1 MRCCALVLVVLG
13 IYSQDAWSIP
23 LKSTFIT
30 FPGDVIKNMTDM
42 ELADGYLKKFGY
54 MDTLHRSGFQSMVS
68 TSKALKRMQR
78 QMGLEETGQLDKP
91 TLDAMRRP
99 RCGVP
104 DVRSYKT
111 FEGDLKWDHNDITYR
126 IVNYSP
132 DMDDSLID
140 DAFARAFKV
149 WSDVTPLTFTRLYNG
164 IADIMVSFGKADHGD
179 PYPFDGK
186 DGLLAHAYPPGEGM
200 QGDAHFDDDEFWTL
214 GKGPVVKT
222 RYGNAEG
229 ALCHFP
235 FMFEGKSYS
244 SCTTDGRTDNLP
256 WCSTTADFGKDKKF
270 GFCPSELLYTFGGNS
285 NGAEC
290 VFPFVFLGETYDS
303 CTTEGRSDGYR
314 WCSTTANFDNDKKY
328 GFCPS
333 RDTTVIGGN
342 AEGEPCHFP
351 FVFLG
356 KTYDSCTSE
365 GRGDGKLWCS
375 TTDNYDED
383 KKWGF
388 CPDKGYSL
396 FLVAAHEFGH
406 ALGLDHSNIREA
418 LMFPM
423 YSYVEKFS
431 LNEDDVEGIQYLY
444 GRKTGPDPTP
454 PQPATTASPDI
465 TDEPETSA
473 PTEPTSSPTTHPV
486 DPSKDACQ
494 VTKFD
499 TITVIDG
506 ELHFFQDG
514 HYWKMSSKQNGGLK
528 GPFSMSERWPA
539 VPAVIDTA
547 FEDLLTKKLYFF
559 SGTRFWVYT
568 GQSVLGPRS
577 IEKLGLPSSV
587 QKVEGALQR
596 GKGKV
601 LLFSGE
607 NYWRLDVKAQKID
620 RGYPRYTDL
629 VFGGVPND
637 AHDVFQYKG
646 HIYFCRD
653 RFYWRMNSRRQVD
666 RVGYVKY
673 DVLKCSDASGTL
685 MDSEEIEVESSSD
698 AGPSGM
704 EEPSESGMGMESSE
718 AMSADSSD
726 AAASHAQAPE
736 SDCHVGQSSEGLVVF
751 IPETSS
757 STDVRVS
764 SVHLPDSSSVAQSTS
779 VSSVSTV
786 TQSVLVSESAQ
797 VLVHSSAVSEG
808 AMMVSDSTASTSSDL
823 GSAIDKIIESTIGPD
838 IMNGCIAVTSAEDG
852 GAETTQ
858 YLILQG
864 PDDGAPMVAQMSSS
878 ALSSRIAIEALGEGP
893 TSTCLDQG
901 DLQGSLDPDQPD
913 DQPGH
918 SGYPED
924 SSSQPDQPQH
934 SHPSQY
940 MDCSADGPDQTG
952 ESSSSYVEC
961 SGEEPDQTRSQ
972 SGFPDYSGD
981 NSDQDLPGYVECSG
995 ADSNP
1000 TSRGHYVVECSAGY
1014 LECAVDDG
1022 EQPHHSRSYID
1033 SSADHRSQTSRQY
1046 GAEYGGDCVAAADS
1060 EQPGCSQYQARDD
1073 DDEDDEQNQDPDQPQ
1088 HSQQQPQHSCYMES
1102 SNGPEAS
1109 LYADES
1115 SSSDHPLADTAG
1127 SAGLPEALECSESQS
1142 GPYISSSGTYTSNP
1156 EPELAPHCSPS
1167 QEEPQGSQGP
1177 QDEAELVGESEMS
1190 TVAEGCGDRPPNL
1203 AELEEMM
1210 EVVIVQQFKCKMC
1223 PYKSASKDTLIN
1235 HMRDRHFKP
1244 AGKVLRKR
1252 GRGRPPKSETLA
1264 RRQTE
1269 LKAAEERKASKVK
1282 AEEPHQ
1288 AEEEDDDV
1296 VDAGAIDDPEEDS
1309 DYNPADEDC
1318 RGRPPAI
1325 LRKPPPPISS
1335 SSQGRPRR
1343 KVGRPRKYSLMEEGY
1358 SSKEAESAA
1367 KKPRVSV
1374 EASVSEEASS
1384 SGLGNGPAS
1393 LPNGDTAEAA
1403 ITQSDSENKDPSS
1416 NTAPE
1421 EEFFPRKRGR
1431 PSKRFL
1437 RKKYKKYINRN
1448 RYYKSIK
1455 PLLRPHNC
1463 WICGSRFL
1471 SQEDLRFHVD
1481 SHEGND
1487 PELFKCLQCNYRCK
1501 RWSSLKE
1508 HMFNHEGTKPFKCEE
1523 CDYSSVYR
1531 KDVIRHS
1538 AVHNKEKK
1546 RKTEL
1551 APKVSQFPCP
1561 VCHRVYPMQKRL
1573 TQHMKTHSA
1582 EKPHMCDKCGKS
1594 FKKRYT
1600 FKMHLLTHIQ
1610 SLGDSKFKCEFCD
1623 YTCDNKKL
1631 LLNHQLSH
1639 TNDRP
1644 FKCDYCKYST
1654 SKEEFLV
1661 SHLAIKHT
1669 GEKPFS
1675 CDMCHFMTKHRK
1687 NLRLHV
1693 QCRHP
1698 EAFEEWSV
1706 VHPEE
1711 PVRRHRRPFFTL
1723 QQIEELK
1730 QQHDDTQ
1737 DLQNTI
1743 VAVDPV
1749 TLQAMHGMENA
1760 AVSQDALG
1768 NTTIIYEQA
1777 ESTDLSAQNALDLLL
1792 NMSNAR
1798 ELVGNSLQVAV
1809 LKSDGKAL
1817 EGGTWSGVTSA
1828 PGQSQKVVTFH
1839 VSENGETVVQ
1849 EAYEAATSEAGEL
1862 TQIAIEAYEGGGDFS
1877 VVEQAAEEIHGPG
1890 YSNGESSPSQ
1900 AVEVSGSES
1909 LKSDKY
1915 YLTSA
1920 LADGVLQQVE
1930 LSSEAPASPSV
1941 VGSPG
1946 PGSKRFSCRICMESF
1961 HGRSDMENHKRAHVD
1976 PNTFKCPDC
1985 DFTAA
1990 SWPDVKTHMGLHSYL
2005 RPHKCPSCSFASKNK
2020 KDLRRHMMTH
2030 TNEKPFSCKL
2040 CGQRF
2045 NRNGHLKFHMERL
2058 HNQDH
2063 PTRKSRA
2070 AASQQTIIVN
2080 NDEEALATLQSLQA
2094 RQAVISPE
2102 RLQALG
2108 QEHIIVAQE
2117 QALSDQEEGTYIQ
2130 QITTIDGQ
2138 TVQHLM
2144 TGDNQVTEVQYIIS
2158 QDGVPHLLP
2167 QEYVVLA
2174 DGNHIQMPDGQIIQ
2188 YEHDGAFLQ
2197 EQQIAVSHDG
2207 QIQYLPISSE
2217 QQIVNPE
2224 DLEAAAH
2231 SAVTAV
2237 ADAAMAQA
2245 QTVYTEATPEQLEQ
2259 LQQQGIHYD
2268 LKMKFPFVLL
2278 LLLDVPHSKGQQKIE
2293 ESEQILLRLEFP
2305 SFYNS
2310 YNKSC
2315 CRLYPGECYKVV
2327 DSKGFTCDLL
2337 EGRVTKV
2344 EKDGWIEF
2352 KIVNA
2357 QLRDTGYYRCIV
2369 LGTQNH
2375 IYSDYY
2381 VEVSEAS
2388 GRHSLPQPPLTTTIK
2403 PLNTSETLP
2412 TGPTGPTGPSL
2423 AKDHS
2428 DSPRVPWSF
2437 GLPLAAIVSIAI
2449 MIIISSVISVVCC
2462 RVKTKSKQSNQCGET
2477 LDDSS
2482 KQKAPE
2488 TSAIVYT
2495 TVDFTPHQKPTEL
2508 YANLWMHSPRPR
2520 APDPAWSIEHAGT
2533 VEYSTL
2539 AINQ

>member
-1 MRCCALVLVVLG
+1 
-13 IYSQDAWSIP
+13 
-23 LKSTFIT
+23 
-30 FPGDVIKNMTDM
+30 
-42 ELADGYLKKFGY
+42 
-54 MDTLHRSGFQSMVS
+54 
-68 TSKALKRMQR
+68 
-78 QMGLEETGQLDKP
+78 
-91 TLDAMRRP
+91 
-99 RCGVP
+99 
-104 DVRSYKT
+104 
-111 FEGDLKWDHNDITYR
+111 
-126 IVNYSP
+126 
-132 DMDDSLID
+132 
-140 DAFARAFKV
+140 
-149 WSDVTPLTFTRLYNG
+149 
-164 IADIMVSFGKADHGD
+164 
-179 PYPFDGK
+179 
-186 DGLLAHAYPPGEGM
+186 
-200 QGDAHFDDDEFWTL
+200 
-214 GKGPVVKT
+214 
-222 RYGNAEG
+222 
-229 ALCHFP
+229 
-235 FMFEGKSYS
+235 
-244 SCTTDGRTDNLP
+244 
-256 WCSTTADFGKDKKF
+256 
-270 GFCPSELLYTFGGNS
+270 
-285 NGAEC
+285 
-290 VFPFVFLGETYDS
+290 
-303 CTTEGRSDGYR
+303 
-314 WCSTTANFDNDKKY
+314 
-328 GFCPS
+328 
-333 RDTTVIGGN
+333 
-342 AEGEPCHFP
+342 
-351 FVFLG
+351 
-356 KTYDSCTSE
+356 
-365 GRGDGKLWCS
+365 
-375 TTDNYDED
+375 
-383 KKWGF
+383 
-388 CPDKGYSL
+388 
-396 FLVAAHEFGH
+396 
-406 ALGLDHSNIREA
+406 
-418 LMFPM
+418 
-423 YSYVEKFS
+423 
-431 LNEDDVEGIQYLY
+431 
-444 GRKTGPDPTP
+444 
-454 PQPATTASPDI
+454 
-465 TDEPETSA
+465 
-473 PTEPTSSPTTHPV
+473 
-486 DPSKDACQ
+486 
-494 VTKFD
+494 
-499 TITVIDG
+499 
-506 ELHFFQDG
+506 
-514 HYWKMSSKQNGGLK
+514 
-528 GPFSMSERWPA
+528 
-539 VPAVIDTA
+539 
-547 FEDLLTKKLYFF
+547 
-559 SGTRFWVYT
+559 
-568 GQSVLGPRS
+568 
-577 IEKLGLPSSV
+577 
-587 QKVEGALQR
+587 
-596 GKGKV
+596 
-601 LLFSGE
+601 
-607 NYWRLDVKAQKID
+607 
-620 RGYPRYTDL
+620 
-629 VFGGVPND
+629 
-637 AHDVFQYKG
+637 
-646 HIYFCRD
+646 
-653 RFYWRMNSRRQVD
+653 
-666 RVGYVKY
+666 
-673 DVLKCSDASGTL
+673 
-685 MDSEEIEVESSSD
+685 MDSEENEVESSSD

-726 AAASHAQAPE
+726 AAASHAQTPE

-808 AMMVSDSTASTSSDL
+808 GMMVSDSTASTSSDL

-864 PDDGAPMVAQMSSS
+864 PDDGAPMVAHMSSS
-878 ALSSRIAIEALGEGP
+878 ALSSRIAIESLGEGP

-913 DQPGH
+913 DRPGH
-918 SGYPED
+918 SGYPGD

-952 ESSSSYVEC
+952 ESSSSYMEC

-981 NSDQDLPGYVECSG
+981 NCVQDLPGYVECSG

-1000 TSRGHYVVECSAGY
+1000 TSRGRYMY
-1014 LECAVDDG
+1014 LGCAEDDG

-1033 SSADHRSQTSRQY
+1033 SSGDHRSQTSRQY
-1046 GAEYGGDCVAAADS
+1046 GAAYGGDCVAAADS

-1073 DDEDDEQNQDPDQPQ
+1073 DDDDDEDDDQNQDPDQPQ
-1088 HSQQQPQHSCYMES
+1088 HSEQGPQHSCYTES
-1102 SNGPEAS
+1102 SNGPEGS
-1109 LYADES
+1109 LYADEG

-1127 SAGLPEALECSESQS
+1127 SAGLPEALECNESQP
-1142 GPYISSSGTYTSNP
+1142 GPFISSSGTYTASR
-1156 EPELAPHCSPS
+1156 EPEAAPRCSPS

-1177 QDEAELVGESEMS
+1177 QDEAGLVGEMDASA
-1190 TVAEGCGDRPPNL
+1190 VAEGGGGRPLNL
-1203 AELEEMM
+1203 AELEQLM

-1223 PYKSASKDTLIN
+1223 PYKSTSKDTLIN

-1244 AGKVLRKR
+1244 PGDPAKKR

-1264 RRQTE
+1264 RRQAE
-1269 LKAAEERKASKVK
+1269 LKAAEERKAAKAK
-1282 AEEPHQ
+1282 AEDAQP
-1288 AEEEDDDV
+1288 AEEEDEEI

-1309 DYNPADEDC
+1309 DYNPVDEEG
-1318 RGRPPAI
+1318 RSRPPAI

-1343 KVGRPRKYSLMEEGY
+1343 KVGRPRKYSLVEEGY

-1374 EASVSEEASS
+1374 DASVPEEASS
-1384 SGLGNGPAS
+1384 SGLGNGPA
-1393 LPNGDTAEAA
+1393 NGDAAEAA
-1403 ITQSDSENKDPSS
+1403 VSQSDSENKDPSS
-1416 NTAPE
+1416 NTGPE
-1421 EEFFPRKRGR
+1421 EEFLPRKRGR

-1437 RKKYKKYINRN
+1437 RKKYKKYINRS
-1448 RYYKSIK
+1448 RYYKSLK
-1455 PLLRPHNC
+1455 PLMRPHNC

-1551 APKVSQFPCP
+1551 VPKISQFPCP

-1698 EAFEEWSV
+1698 EAFEEWCAS
-1706 VHPEE
+1706 HPEE
-1711 PVRRHRRPFFTL
+1711 PVRRRRRPFFTL

-1730 QQHDDTQ
+1730 QQQGDAQ

-1749 TLQAMHGMENA
+1749 TLQAMRGMGNA
-1760 AVSQDALG
+1760 SVSHDALG
-1768 NTTIIYEQA
+1768 NTTIIYEHT

-1809 LKSDGKAL
+1809 LKPDGKGL

-1828 PGQSQKVVTFH
+1828 PGQPQKVVTFH

-1849 EAYEAATSEAGEL
+1849 EAYEAATSETEEL

-1877 VVEQAAEEIHGPG
+1877 VVEQATEEIHSPG
-1890 YSNGESSPSQ
+1890 QEYSPSQ

-1930 LSSEAPASPSV
+1930 LSSEAPVSPSV
-1941 VGSPG
+1941 VSSPG
-1946 PGSKRFSCRICMESF
+1946 LSAKRFSCRICMESF
-1961 HGRSDMENHKRAHVD
+1961 HGRSDMENHKRAHLD
-1976 PNTFKCPDC
+1976 PNSFKCPDC
-1985 DFTAA
+1985 DFTAP
-1990 SWPDVKTHMGLHSYL
+1990 SWPEVKAHMELHSYL
-2005 RPHKCPSCSFASKNK
+2005 RPHKCPNCSFASKNK

-2058 HNQDH
+2058 HSQDH
-2063 PTRKSRA
+2063 PIRKNRA

-2094 RQAVISPE
+2094 GQTVITPE

-2130 QITTIDGQ
+2130 QITTVDGQ

-2144 TGDNQVTEVQYIIS
+2144 TGDNQVTEVQYFIS
-2158 QDGVPHLLP
+2158 EDGVEHLIP

-2197 EQQIAVSHDG
+2197 DTQIAVSHDG

-2217 QQIVNPE
+2217 QQIVSPE
-2224 DLEAAAH
+2224 ELEAAAH

-2259 LQQQGIHYD
+2259 LHQGVHYD
-2268 LKMKFPFVLL
+2268 V
-2278 LLLDVPHSKGQQKIE
+2278 I
-2293 ESEQILLRLEFP
+2293 
-2305 SFYNS
+2305 
-2310 YNKSC
+2310 
-2315 CRLYPGECYKVV
+2315 
-2327 DSKGFTCDLL
+2327 
-2337 EGRVTKV
+2337 
-2344 EKDGWIEF
+2344 
-2352 KIVNA
+2352 
-2357 QLRDTGYYRCIV
+2357 
-2369 LGTQNH
+2369 
-2375 IYSDYY
+2375 
-2381 VEVSEAS
+2381 
-2388 GRHSLPQPPLTTTIK
+2388 TITDK
-2403 PLNTSETLP
+2403 
-2412 TGPTGPTGPSL
+2412 
-2423 AKDHS
+2423 
-2428 DSPRVPWSF
+2428 
-2437 GLPLAAIVSIAI
+2437 
-2449 MIIISSVISVVCC
+2449 
-2462 RVKTKSKQSNQCGET
+2462 
-2477 LDDSS
+2477 
-2482 KQKAPE
+2482 
-2488 TSAIVYT
+2488 
-2495 TVDFTPHQKPTEL
+2495 
-2508 YANLWMHSPRPR
+2508 
-2520 APDPAWSIEHAGT
+2520 
-2533 VEYSTL
+2533 
-2539 AINQ
+2539 

>member
-1 MRCCALVLVVLG
+1 
-13 IYSQDAWSIP
+13 
-23 LKSTFIT
+23 
-30 FPGDVIKNMTDM
+30 
-42 ELADGYLKKFGY
+42 
-54 MDTLHRSGFQSMVS
+54 
-68 TSKALKRMQR
+68 
-78 QMGLEETGQLDKP
+78 
-91 TLDAMRRP
+91 
-99 RCGVP
+99 
-104 DVRSYKT
+104 
-111 FEGDLKWDHNDITYR
+111 
-126 IVNYSP
+126 
-132 DMDDSLID
+132 
-140 DAFARAFKV
+140 
-149 WSDVTPLTFTRLYNG
+149 
-164 IADIMVSFGKADHGD
+164 
-179 PYPFDGK
+179 
-186 DGLLAHAYPPGEGM
+186 
-200 QGDAHFDDDEFWTL
+200 
-214 GKGPVVKT
+214 
-222 RYGNAEG
+222 
-229 ALCHFP
+229 
-235 FMFEGKSYS
+235 
-244 SCTTDGRTDNLP
+244 
-256 WCSTTADFGKDKKF
+256 
-270 GFCPSELLYTFGGNS
+270 
-285 NGAEC
+285 
-290 VFPFVFLGETYDS
+290 
-303 CTTEGRSDGYR
+303 
-314 WCSTTANFDNDKKY
+314 
-328 GFCPS
+328 
-333 RDTTVIGGN
+333 
-342 AEGEPCHFP
+342 
-351 FVFLG
+351 
-356 KTYDSCTSE
+356 
-365 GRGDGKLWCS
+365 
-375 TTDNYDED
+375 
-383 KKWGF
+383 
-388 CPDKGYSL
+388 
-396 FLVAAHEFGH
+396 
-406 ALGLDHSNIREA
+406 
-418 LMFPM
+418 
-423 YSYVEKFS
+423 
-431 LNEDDVEGIQYLY
+431 
-444 GRKTGPDPTP
+444 
-454 PQPATTASPDI
+454 
-465 TDEPETSA
+465 
-473 PTEPTSSPTTHPV
+473 
-486 DPSKDACQ
+486 
-494 VTKFD
+494 
-499 TITVIDG
+499 
-506 ELHFFQDG
+506 
-514 HYWKMSSKQNGGLK
+514 
-528 GPFSMSERWPA
+528 
-539 VPAVIDTA
+539 
-547 FEDLLTKKLYFF
+547 
-559 SGTRFWVYT
+559 
-568 GQSVLGPRS
+568 
-577 IEKLGLPSSV
+577 
-587 QKVEGALQR
+587 
-596 GKGKV
+596 
-601 LLFSGE
+601 
-607 NYWRLDVKAQKID
+607 
-620 RGYPRYTDL
+620 
-629 VFGGVPND
+629 
-637 AHDVFQYKG
+637 
-646 HIYFCRD
+646 
-653 RFYWRMNSRRQVD
+653 
-666 RVGYVKY
+666 
-673 DVLKCSDASGTL
+673 
-685 MDSEEIEVESSSD
+685 MDSEENEVESSSD

-736 SDCHVGQSSEGLVVF
+736 SDCHVGQSSEGVVVF

-878 ALSSRIAIEALGEGP
+878 ALSDRIAIEALAEGP

-901 DLQGSLDPDQPD
+901 DLQGNLDPDQPD

-918 SGYPED
+918 SGYPGD

-1022 EQPHHSRSYID
+1022 ERPHHSRSYID
-1033 SSADHRSQTSRQY
+1033 SSADHRTQTSRQY
-1046 GAEYGGDCVAAADS
+1046 GAEYGGECVAAADS
-1060 EQPGCSQYQARDD
+1060 EQPGCSRYQARD

-1109 LYADES
+1109 LYADDS

-1127 SAGLPEALECSESQS
+1127 SGGLPEALECSESQS

-1156 EPELAPHCSPS
+1156 EPELTQQCSPS

-1177 QDEAELVGESEMS
+1177 QDEAGLVREMETS
-1190 TVAEGCGDRPPNL
+1190 TVAEGSGDRPPNL

-1235 HMRDRHFKP
+1235 HMRDKHFKP
-1244 AGKVLRKR
+1244 VGDMPKKRK
-1252 GRGRPPKSETLA
+1252 RGRPPKSETLA
-1264 RRQTE
+1264 RRQAE
-1269 LKAAEERKASKVK
+1269 KEEAEERKAAKVK
-1282 AEEPHQ
+1282 AAEPQQ
-1288 AEEEDDDV
+1288 AAAEEEEDDI

-1318 RGRPPAI
+1318 NGRPPTI
-1325 LRKPPPPISS
+1325 LKKPTPPISS
-1335 SSQGRPRR
+1335 SSHGRPRR
-1343 KVGRPRKYSLMEEGY
+1343 KVGRPRKYSLLDEGY
-1358 SSKEAESAA
+1358 SGKEAESIA
-1367 KKPRVSV
+1367 KKPRISGD
-1374 EASVSEEASS
+1374 ASAPEEASS
-1384 SGLGNGPAS
+1384 SGLNNGPATVTD
-1393 LPNGDTAEAA
+1393 GETADAA
-1403 ITQSDSENKDPSS
+1403 ISQSDSENKDPSS
-1416 NTAPE
+1416 NTQPE
-1421 EEFFPRKRGR
+1421 EEFFQRKRGR

-1448 RYYKSIK
+1448 RYYKSLK

-1471 SQEDLRFHVD
+1471 TQEDLRFHVE

-1523 CDYSSVYR
+1523 CDYTSVYK

-1538 AVHNKEKK
+1538 AVHNKDKK

-1551 APKVSQFPCP
+1551 VPKVSEFLCP

-1573 TQHMKTHSA
+1573 TQHMKTHSS

-1675 CDMCHFMTKHRK
+1675 CEMCHFMTKHRK

-1698 EAFEEWSV
+1698 ETFDEWSV
-1706 VHPEE
+1706 AHPEE
-1711 PVRRHRRPFFTL
+1711 PVRRRRRPFFTL

-1737 DLQNTI
+1737 GLQNTI
-1743 VAVDPV
+1743 VAVDSA
-1749 TLQAMHGMENA
+1749 TLQAMQGIENA
-1760 AVSQDALG
+1760 SVSQDALG

-1777 ESTDLSAQNALDLLL
+1777 ESSDLSAQNALDLLL

-1798 ELVGNSLQVAV
+1798 ELVGNALQVAV
-1809 LKSDGKAL
+1809 LKSEGKAL
-1817 EGGTWSGVTSA
+1817 EKGAWSTVTTT
-1828 PGQSQKVVTFH
+1828 PGQAQKVVTFH
-1839 VSENGETVVQ
+1839 VSENGETVLQ
-1849 EAYEAATSEAGEL
+1849 EAYEAATSDTGEL
-1862 TQIAIEAYEGGGDFS
+1862 TQIAIEAYDGGGDFS
-1877 VVEQAAEEIHGPG
+1877 VVEQAAEENQSPE

-1900 AVEVSGSES
+1900 AAEVSGSES
-1909 LKSDKY
+1909 VKSDKY
-1915 YLTSA
+1915 YITSA
-1920 LADGVLQQVE
+1920 LPDGVLQQVE
-1930 LSSEAPASPSV
+1930 LSSEAPASPSAV
-1941 VGSPG
+1941 SSPG
-1946 PGSKRFSCRICMESF
+1946 LSTKRFSCRICMESF
-1961 HGRSDMENHKRAHVD
+1961 HGRSDMENHKRAHLD

-1985 DFTAA
+1985 DFTST
-1990 SWPDVKTHMGLHSYL
+1990 SWPEVKTHMGLHSYL
-2005 RPHKCPSCSFASKNK
+2005 RPHKCPNCSFASKNK

-2063 PTRKSRA
+2063 PTRKNRTA
-2070 AASQQTIIVN
+2070 TSQQTIIVN
-2080 NDEEALATLQSLQA
+2080 SDEEALATLQSLQA
-2094 RQAVISPE
+2094 HQTVITPE

-2108 QEHIIVAQE
+2108 QDHIIVAQE
-2117 QALSDQEEGTYIQ
+2117 QALSDQEGTYIQ

-2158 QDGVPHLLP
+2158 QDGVQHLIP
-2167 QEYVVLA
+2167 QEYVVVA

-2188 YEHDGAFLQ
+2188 YESDGAFLQ

-2207 QIQYLPISSE
+2207 QIQYLPVSSE

-2237 ADAAMAQA
+2237 ADAAMTQT

-2268 LKMKFPFVLL
+2268 V
-2278 LLLDVPHSKGQQKIE
+2278 IT
-2293 ESEQILLRLEFP
+2293 
-2305 SFYNS
+2305 
-2310 YNKSC
+2310 
-2315 CRLYPGECYKVV
+2315 
-2327 DSKGFTCDLL
+2327 FTD
-2337 EGRVTKV
+2337 E
-2344 EKDGWIEF
+2344 
-2352 KIVNA
+2352 
-2357 QLRDTGYYRCIV
+2357 
-2369 LGTQNH
+2369 
-2375 IYSDYY
+2375 
-2381 VEVSEAS
+2381 
-2388 GRHSLPQPPLTTTIK
+2388 
-2403 PLNTSETLP
+2403 
-2412 TGPTGPTGPSL
+2412 
-2423 AKDHS
+2423 
-2428 DSPRVPWSF
+2428 
-2437 GLPLAAIVSIAI
+2437 
-2449 MIIISSVISVVCC
+2449 
-2462 RVKTKSKQSNQCGET
+2462 
-2477 LDDSS
+2477 
-2482 KQKAPE
+2482 
-2488 TSAIVYT
+2488 
-2495 TVDFTPHQKPTEL
+2495 
-2508 YANLWMHSPRPR
+2508 
-2520 APDPAWSIEHAGT
+2520 
-2533 VEYSTL
+2533 
-2539 AINQ
+2539 

>member
-1 MRCCALVLVVLG
+1 
-13 IYSQDAWSIP
+13 
-23 LKSTFIT
+23 
-30 FPGDVIKNMTDM
+30 
-42 ELADGYLKKFGY
+42 
-54 MDTLHRSGFQSMVS
+54 MV
-68 TSKALKRMQR
+68 
-78 QMGLEETGQLDKP
+78 
-91 TLDAMRRP
+91 
-99 RCGVP
+99 
-104 DVRSYKT
+104 
-111 FEGDLKWDHNDITYR
+111 
-126 IVNYSP
+126 
-132 DMDDSLID
+132 
-140 DAFARAFKV
+140 
-149 WSDVTPLTFTRLYNG
+149 
-164 IADIMVSFGKADHGD
+164 
-179 PYPFDGK
+179 
-186 DGLLAHAYPPGEGM
+186 
-200 QGDAHFDDDEFWTL
+200 
-214 GKGPVVKT
+214 
-222 RYGNAEG
+222 
-229 ALCHFP
+229 
-235 FMFEGKSYS
+235 
-244 SCTTDGRTDNLP
+244 
-256 WCSTTADFGKDKKF
+256 
-270 GFCPSELLYTFGGNS
+270 
-285 NGAEC
+285 
-290 VFPFVFLGETYDS
+290 
-303 CTTEGRSDGYR
+303 
-314 WCSTTANFDNDKKY
+314 
-328 GFCPS
+328 
-333 RDTTVIGGN
+333 
-342 AEGEPCHFP
+342 
-351 FVFLG
+351 
-356 KTYDSCTSE
+356 
-365 GRGDGKLWCS
+365 
-375 TTDNYDED
+375 
-383 KKWGF
+383 
-388 CPDKGYSL
+388 
-396 FLVAAHEFGH
+396 
-406 ALGLDHSNIREA
+406 
-418 LMFPM
+418 
-423 YSYVEKFS
+423 
-431 LNEDDVEGIQYLY
+431 
-444 GRKTGPDPTP
+444 
-454 PQPATTASPDI
+454 
-465 TDEPETSA
+465 
-473 PTEPTSSPTTHPV
+473 
-486 DPSKDACQ
+486 
-494 VTKFD
+494 
-499 TITVIDG
+499 
-506 ELHFFQDG
+506 
-514 HYWKMSSKQNGGLK
+514 
-528 GPFSMSERWPA
+528 
-539 VPAVIDTA
+539 
-547 FEDLLTKKLYFF
+547 
-559 SGTRFWVYT
+559 
-568 GQSVLGPRS
+568 
-577 IEKLGLPSSV
+577 
-587 QKVEGALQR
+587 
-596 GKGKV
+596 
-601 LLFSGE
+601 
-607 NYWRLDVKAQKID
+607 
-620 RGYPRYTDL
+620 
-629 VFGGVPND
+629 
-637 AHDVFQYKG
+637 
-646 HIYFCRD
+646 
-653 RFYWRMNSRRQVD
+653 
-666 RVGYVKY
+666 
-673 DVLKCSDASGTL
+673 
-685 MDSEEIEVESSSD
+685 MDSEENEVESSSD

-704 EEPSESGMGMESSE
+704 EEPSESGMGVESSE

-726 AAASHAQAPE
+726 AAAASHAQAPD
-736 SDCHVGQSSEGLVVF
+736 SDCHVGQSSEGVVVF

-797 VLVHSSAVSEG
+797 VMVHSSAVSEG

-864 PDDGAPMVAQMSSS
+864 PDDGAPMVAHMSSS
-878 ALSSRIAIEALGEGP
+878 ALSDRIAIEALAEGP

-901 DLQGSLDPDQPD
+901 DLQGNLEPDQPD

-1014 LECAVDDG
+1014 LECALDDG

-1033 SSADHRSQTSRQY
+1033 SSADHRTQTSRQY
-1046 GAEYGGDCVAAADS
+1046 GAQYGGECVAAADS
-1060 EQPGCSQYQARDD
+1060 EQPGCSRYQARD

-1109 LYADES
+1109 LYADDS
-1115 SSSDHPLADTAG
+1115 SSSDHLLADTAG
-1127 SAGLPEALECSESQS
+1127 SGGLPEALECSESQP

-1156 EPELAPHCSPS
+1156 EPEQTQQCSPS

-1177 QDEAELVGESEMS
+1177 QDEAGLKMEMETS
-1190 TVAEGCGDRPPNL
+1190 TVAEGSGNRPPNL

-1235 HMRDRHFKP
+1235 HMRDRHFRP
-1244 AGKVLRKR
+1244 AGDIPKKRK
-1252 GRGRPPKSETLA
+1252 RGRPPKSETLA
-1264 RRQTE
+1264 RRQAE
-1269 LKAAEERKASKVK
+1269 REEAEERKAAKVK
-1282 AEEPHQ
+1282 AGEPQQ
-1288 AEEEDDDV
+1288 AEEEEDDI

-1309 DYNPADEDC
+1309 DYNPAEEDC
-1318 RGRPPAI
+1318 NGRPPAI
-1325 LRKPPPPISS
+1325 LKKPAPPISS

-1343 KVGRPRKYSLMEEGY
+1343 KVGRPRKYSLFEEGY
-1358 SSKEAESAA
+1358 SGKVTEGGESIA

-1374 EASVSEEASS
+1374 DASAPEEASS
-1384 SGLGNGPAS
+1384 SGLNNGPAMVTD
-1393 LPNGDTAEAA
+1393 GDTAEVA
-1403 ITQSDSENKDPSS
+1403 ISQSDSENKDPSS
-1416 NTAPE
+1416 NTQPE
-1421 EEFFPRKRGR
+1421 EEFFSRKRGR

-1448 RYYKSIK
+1448 RYYKTLK

-1471 SQEDLRFHVD
+1471 TQEDLRFHVD

-1523 CDYSSVYR
+1523 CDYTSVYR

-1538 AVHNKEKK
+1538 AVHNKDKK

-1551 APKVSQFPCP
+1551 APKVSEFLCP

-1573 TQHMKTHSA
+1573 TQHMKTHSS

-1675 CDMCHFMTKHRK
+1675 CEMCHFMTKHRK

-1698 EAFEEWSV
+1698 EAFEEWSSS
-1706 VHPEE
+1706 HPEE
-1711 PVRRHRRPFFTL
+1711 PVRRRRRPFFTL

-1737 DLQNTI
+1737 ELQDTI
-1743 VAVDPV
+1743 VAVDSA
-1749 TLQAMHGMENA
+1749 TLQAMQGMENA
-1760 AVSQDALG
+1760 SVSQDALG

-1777 ESTDLSAQNALDLLL
+1777 ESSDLSAQNALDLLL

-1798 ELVGNSLQVAV
+1798 ELVGNALQVAV
-1809 LKSDGKAL
+1809 LKSEGKAL
-1817 EGGTWSGVTSA
+1817 EKGTWSTVTTA
-1828 PGQSQKVVTFH
+1828 PGQAQKVVTFH
-1839 VSENGETVVQ
+1839 VSENGETVLQ

-1877 VVEQAAEEIHGPG
+1877 VVEQATEENHSPE

-1920 LADGVLQQVE
+1920 LPDGVLQQVE
-1930 LSSEAPASPSV
+1930 LSSEAPASPSAV
-1941 VGSPG
+1941 SSP
-1946 PGSKRFSCRICMESF
+1946 SLSTKRFSCRICMESF
-1961 HGRSDMENHKRAHVD
+1961 HGRSDMENHKRAHLD

-1985 DFTAA
+1985 DFTST
-1990 SWPDVKTHMGLHSYL
+1990 SWPEVKNHMDLHSYL
-2005 RPHKCPSCSFASKNK
+2005 RPHKCPNCSFASKNK

-2058 HNQDH
+2058 HSQDH
-2063 PTRKSRA
+2063 ATRKSRTA
-2070 AASQQTIIVN
+2070 TSQQTIIVN
-2080 NDEEALATLQSLQA
+2080 GDEEALATLQCKGHNITQSLQA
-2094 RQAVISPE
+2094 HQTVITPE
-2102 RLQALG
+2102 RLQSLG

-2138 TVQHLM
+2138 TVQQLM

-2158 QDGVPHLLP
+2158 QDGVQHLIP
-2167 QEYVVLA
+2167 QEYVVVA

-2207 QIQYLPISSE
+2207 QIQYLPVSSE

-2224 DLEAAAH
+2224 DLEAVAH

-2237 ADAAMAQA
+2237 ADAAMAQT

-2268 LKMKFPFVLL
+2268 V
-2278 LLLDVPHSKGQQKIE
+2278 IT
-2293 ESEQILLRLEFP
+2293 
-2305 SFYNS
+2305 
-2310 YNKSC
+2310 
-2315 CRLYPGECYKVV
+2315 
-2327 DSKGFTCDLL
+2327 FTD
-2337 EGRVTKV
+2337 E
-2344 EKDGWIEF
+2344 
-2352 KIVNA
+2352 
-2357 QLRDTGYYRCIV
+2357 
-2369 LGTQNH
+2369 
-2375 IYSDYY
+2375 
-2381 VEVSEAS
+2381 
-2388 GRHSLPQPPLTTTIK
+2388 
-2403 PLNTSETLP
+2403 
-2412 TGPTGPTGPSL
+2412 
-2423 AKDHS
+2423 
-2428 DSPRVPWSF
+2428 
-2437 GLPLAAIVSIAI
+2437 
-2449 MIIISSVISVVCC
+2449 
-2462 RVKTKSKQSNQCGET
+2462 
-2477 LDDSS
+2477 
-2482 KQKAPE
+2482 
-2488 TSAIVYT
+2488 
-2495 TVDFTPHQKPTEL
+2495 
-2508 YANLWMHSPRPR
+2508 
-2520 APDPAWSIEHAGT
+2520 
-2533 VEYSTL
+2533 
-2539 AINQ
+2539 